1 MLCGR
6 RSLGPFVIVQL
17 AFSAKGQGPY
27 VIFVQKNMR
36 MSCLLFI
43 YLFLSFFL
51 LSIVKCYDLV

>member
-6 RSLGPFVIVQL
+6 RSLGPVVIVQL

-36 MSCLLFI
+36 MSCLFFFYLIF
-43 YLFLSFFL
+43 YLFPFEY
-51 LSIVKCYDLV
+51 C